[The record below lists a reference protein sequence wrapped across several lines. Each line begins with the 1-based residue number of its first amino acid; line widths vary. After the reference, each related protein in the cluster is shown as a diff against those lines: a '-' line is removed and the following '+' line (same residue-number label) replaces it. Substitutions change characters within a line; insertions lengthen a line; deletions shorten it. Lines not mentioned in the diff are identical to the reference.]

1 LKCPIL
7 ADMVL
12 WVGVMWWFTCSKQM
26 WTVRS
31 QEMRCLWEVLRMA
44 MGATSTCRDVVS
56 TGFLMH
62 LLGFD
67 HFTSGKAVNGLVH
80 IAAQRTHSML
90 ASSVTA
96 ATFGHK
102 GASWASSTIRYTR
115 SPRRGCT
122 RQRGG
127 ASARRMRMR
136 WSAGDNFAWP
146 NMPA

>member
-1 LKCPIL
+1 MKCPTS
-7 ADMVL
+7 ADTVL
-12 WVGVMWWFTCSKQM
+12 WVGVMWWFACSKQI

-31 QEMRCLWEVLRMA
+31 QETRCLWEVLCMA
-44 MGATSTCRDVVS
+44 VGATSTCRDVVS
-56 TGFLMH
+56 TSFLMH

-67 HFTSGKAVNGLVH
+67 RFTSGKAVNGLAH
-80 IAAQRTHSML
+80 AAAQRTHSML

-102 GASWASSTIRYTR
+102 GASWASSTIRCTR

-122 RQRGG
+122 RPRGG
-127 ASARRMRMR
+127 ASARRTRMCR
-136 WSAGDNFAWP
+136 SAGDNLTRP